1 MKKFVQELVLTLSVA
16 LFASATCSAG
26 FAKYVDITT
35 TYSGGDV
42 TDFPVLVKITSATPT
57 GFYSDVKNAGAD
69 LKFTDATGAGDYPYE
84 IDTWN
89 ANGDSYIWVKL
100 PKLSAGMTFRM
111 YYGDAD
117 QTEPTNPSTA
127 VWTGYDLVCHVSGNA
142 NDSTA
147 NNFTGMLNPDGVA
160 RSDGRVGAA
169 YGMTEFSSKG
179 AAIANKVYN
188 SGGKGGSLANPN
200 FSFSF
205 WVRQTADTVAW
216 KAFVG
221 NKTAYNTT
229 SWGFDT
235 ADTNGRLRYWSGSP
249 TTYITVPNKLTGTGW
264 RKIDVTHSG
273 SEVAIYVD
281 GVQSSKLTLAVP
293 QRNYTDWVGWG
304 GAASND
310 PFRGD
315 SQPCDFDECRIF
327 STVADAARV
336 AADYQTVAN
345 VATFLSFGDPQ
356 SGGPTVQVLP
366 QGVIVK

>member
-1 MKKFVQELVLTLSVA
+1 MNKLILSA
-16 LFASATCSAG
+16 IFGSLAFAATAAATAD
-26 FAKYVDITT
+26 FAKHVDITT
-35 TYSGGDV
+35 AWDGGDV
-42 TDFPVLVKITSATPT
+42 TDFPVLVKITSTTPA
-57 GFYSDVKNAGAD
+57 GFYADVKHDGAD
-69 LKFTDATGAGDYPYE
+69 LKFTDANGEGDYPYE

-89 ANGDSYIWVKL
+89 ASGDSYIWVKL
-100 PKLSAGMTFRM
+100 PKLSKGMTFRM
-111 YYGDAD
+111 YYGDED
-117 QTEPTNPSTA
+117 QTQQTTNPTD
-127 VWTGYDLVCHVSGNA
+127 VWAGYDLVCHVSGNA

-147 NNFTGMLNPDGVA
+147 NNFIGRLNPAGVA

-205 WVRQTADTVAW
+205 WVRQTTDTKAW
-216 KAFVG
+216 TVFVG
-221 NKTAYNTT
+221 DKTANNTT
-229 SWGFDT
+229 TWGFDT
-235 ADTNGRLRYWSGSP
+235 ADTNGKLRYWSGSP

-310 PFRGD
+310 PFSGD

-327 STVADAARV
+327 ASVASADRV
-336 AADYQTVAN
+336 KADYLTASDPS
-345 VATFLSFGDPQ
+345 AFLSFSDPH
-356 SGGPTVQVLP
+356 VVVVVNVLP

>member
-1 MKKFVQELVLTLSVA
+1 MKKLFSLALVVLTAALVNSV
-16 LFASATCSAG
+16 FA

-35 TYSGGDV
+35 TYTGGDV
-42 TDFPVLVKITSATPT
+42 TDFPVLVKITSTTPT
-57 GFYSDVKNAGAD
+57 GFYSDVKHDGKD
-69 LKFTDATGAGDYPYE
+69 LKFTDASGAGDYPYE

-89 ANGDSYIWVKL
+89 ASGDSYIWVRL
-100 PKLSAGMTFRM
+100 PKLSTDMTFRM
-111 YYGDAD
+111 YYGDEG
-117 QTEPTNPSTA
+117 QTAPTNPSTD

-147 NNFTGMLNPDGVA
+147 NNFTGMLNPAGVA

-216 KAFVG
+216 KVFVG
-221 NKTAYNTT
+221 DKTANNTT
-229 SWGFDT
+229 TWGFDT
-235 ADTNGRLRYWSGSP
+235 ADTNGKLRYWSGSP
-249 TTYITVPNKLTGTGW
+249 TTYITIPNKLTGTGW

-281 GVQSSKLTLAVP
+281 GVQSTKSTLAVP

-310 PFRGD
+310 PFSGD

-327 STVADAARV
+327 ASVASADRV
-336 AADYQTVAN
+336 KADYLTASDPG
-345 VATFLSFGDPQ
+345 AFLNFSDPH
-356 SGGPTVQVLP
+356 GEVVVEVLP